1 MKVYKILHKPTG
13 LFFTPSRGT
22 GNFSINGKIY
32 DKKPSLKWVEHGVR
46 VLLQWSKG
54 TSKREQA
61 LIKHFKIEPYSPIP
75 AYKDQYNFDKTI
87 NVPLDEWE
95 IIEL

>member
-13 LFFTPSRGT
+13 LFYTASRGT

-46 VLLQWSKG
+46 VLLRWSSG

-61 LIKHFKIEPYSPIP
+61 LIKHFNIEPDGIP
-75 AYKDQYNFDKTI
+75 TYNHQYNFDKTM
-87 NVPLDEWE
+87 NTPLEDWE